1 MLKIRK
7 NYVLDEN
14 QNPIAVQIPLA
25 EFERIEE
32 IIENHGL
39 ARLMDEVQ
47 DEACLPNEPEKGH
60 GEQCADLIGSLR
72 HKVEIRGDIFSTGIQ
87 WEPDAQS

>member
-39 ARLMDEVQ
+39 ACLMDEVQ
-47 DEACLPNEPEKGH
+47 DEACLPSETEKGH